1 MVVAGKDLCGRSRL
15 PEALFCTR
23 LSSLRSLSPLPSLNT
38 VPPPSS
44 SSEPPNSSLCS
55 FTTTNLRSQAGASQE
70 RVPRRRAMKAFLH
83 RINRGLSKEKDRDK
97 ESVHR
102 EKIPSLPPLRGW
114 PPQHLAATPTSVFSY
129 KPLPEISSRP
139 LPPISDE
146 HTSSSTES
154 SASPTPAGSVVPL
167 PPQPEIKEDA
177 PHSELQAPPTSPPAV
192 DAEAAG
198 RNSRKTNNSNGSSS
212 AAHTDVQKKVAFIS
226 PPPTP
231 GPALDQALPT
241 NETPTPATSGAPLKT
256 TVSRFQAA
264 QQPKDSRGST
274 STAASSKT
282 DVVATVKPVTA
293 ASTRTVTSPYSRTYG
308 DGASIHQSLRSGTPF
323 SQLTQES
330 SRILSAQSWS
340 EGAEED
346 LVSNIG
352 QRERTR
358 QEVLWEIVAS
368 EER

>member
-1 MVVAGKDLCGRSRL
+1 MGVI
-15 PEALFCTR
+15 
-23 LSSLRSLSPLPSLNT
+23 
-38 VPPPSS
+38 
-44 SSEPPNSSLCS
+44 
-55 FTTTNLRSQAGASQE
+55 
-70 RVPRRRAMKAFLH
+70 RRGAMKAFLN

-97 ESVHR
+97 DGTLHK
-102 EKIPSLPPLRGW
+102 EKIPPLPPLRGW
-114 PPQHLAATPTSVFSY
+114 PPQSVAPTPTSVFTY

-146 HTSSSTES
+146 PTSSSAES
-154 SASPTPAGSVVPL
+154 STNPTPAASVVPL
-167 PPQPEIKEDA
+167 PAHQEFREDISHA
-177 PHSELQAPPTSPPAV
+177 ALPTPPTSPRAV
-192 DAEAAG
+192 DADSAG
-198 RNSRKTNNSNGSSS
+198 RNSRKTNNSSGSSS
-212 AAHTDVQKKVAFIS
+212 AAHADVQKKVAFIS

-231 GPALDQALPT
+231 GPDLDQTLPT
-241 NETPTPATSGAPLKT
+241 SETPTPATTGVPLKT
-256 TVSRFQAA
+256 SVSRFQAA
-264 QQPKDSRGST
+264 QQPKDPRGST

-282 DVVATVKPVTA
+282 DVAAPVKPSKP
-293 ASTRTVTSPYSRTYG
+293 ASTRAATSPYPRNYG

-323 SQLTQES
+323 SQLTHES

-368 EER
+368 EERWVSPVSLAALDQDF